1 MSHIHISFIAKWWKK
16 ELSKPHVGYR
26 KNLLLWLCIIFVTLI
41 FFNACQPVDIQ
52 METQVTGQSKE
63 RAKDMKPSEPGTMM
77 VPPRAE
83 VVYRENGTPARIK
96 GDNLSELLESSSE
109 YRNAQKQ
116 NDYGEMVFIF
126 LEYFRKAFKLVDPRM
141 ELVHEKEKS
150 DSLDTTHVFLQQMA
164 GNIPVCGKNITVH
177 FNKEKAIY
185 LVQGDYVPSLSDVD
199 TVPKITDIVAS
210 QYALT
215 AAPATQS
222 QWTVQDRSLCL
233 YMTPSHTPRLV
244 YGITLAQGI
253 TGRELY
259 YVDAENGE
267 ILHRFTLIA
276 H

>member
-1 MSHIHISFIAKWWKK
+1 MNHSLFSFSAPWYKWKTI
-16 ELSKPHVGYR
+16 KPSGQRLRHPV
-26 KNLLLWLCIIFVTLI
+26 LCLCIIWTTL
-41 FFNACQPVDIQ
+41 FFANACQS
-52 METQVTGQSKE
+52 MGTHKETQSTVNPIEGANE
-63 RAKDMKPSEPGTMM
+63 MKLADSGVMM
-77 VPPRAE
+77 PPHAE

-96 GDNLSELLESSSE
+96 GDNLSELLDSSSE

-164 GNIPVCGKNITVH
+164 GNIPVWGKTITVH
-177 FNKEKAIY
+177 FNKDKAIY

-210 QYALT
+210 EYALA

-222 QWTVQDRSLCL
+222 QWTVQDRSLYL
-233 YMTPSHTPRLV
+233 YMTPLHTPRLV

-259 YVDAENGE
+259 FVDAENGE